1 MCPNFIYSWQ
11 SSLLFL
17 LAGAVMGAL
26 GGGGALLALPI
37 FLLVLQVPM
46 ELAVPATTAV
56 VGIAALSGA
65 WEAWSAKQ
73 LDLAVLLRFA
83 IPGMAFAALGAFLA
97 PQLPTFLLHWTFF
110 VIVAVSGIQLLLPR
124 HDLSIPDGPALPH
137 PARLAVAGAGT
148 GALMG
153 LFGVGGGFLAMP
165 ALVLRGGLTAAAAI
179 PVSLG
184 AMAMNAASSL
194 AVQIPSGNFRWT
206 LVVPALVAV
215 LLGMDFGGRLT
226 RRLPE
231 RALQKILG
239 LLLVALAAWLLWAQF
254 KP

>member
-1 MCPNFIYSWQ
+1 MCPNFIYTWQ
-11 SSLLFL
+11 SSLLFV
-17 LAGAVMGAL
+17 LAGAVMGSL

-37 FLLVLQVPM
+37 FLLVLHVPM

-65 WEAWSAKQ
+65 WEAWSEKR

-83 IPGMAFAALGAFLA
+83 IPGMAFAAVGAFLS
-97 PQLPTFLLHWTFF
+97 PKIPSNLLHWTFF
-110 VIVAVSGIQLLLPR
+110 VIVAVSGVRLLLPR
-124 HDLSIPDGPALPH
+124 QDLSGSDGTTSPH
-137 PARLAVAGAGT
+137 PAKLAIAGAGT

-165 ALVLRGGLTAAAAI
+165 ALVLRGGLAAAAAI

-206 LVVPALVAV
+206 LVAPALVAV
-215 LLGMDFGGRLT
+215 LVGMEIGGRLS

-231 RALQKILG
+231 RVLQGILG
-239 LLLVALAAWLLWAQF
+239 LLLVGVAAWFVWLRFSA
-254 KP
+254 